1 MPSMSTASTLAN
13 IEAARLDYLVASNQS
28 AGPREVD
35 MDPHHEA
42 APVSGAAGVAPDIA
56 ALYQQHKDAMYGVAR
71 KMLRRDDQHRAE
83 DVVQEAVLSVWR
95 NPPEDVA
102 SWEAL
107 FVQAVKR
114 KIYDLWKSAAH
125 EHERLVFADAQPLE
139 DELGGDDLGLD
150 AGVVV
155 EETHERAETV
165 ARVRGAIAELAR
177 TEPTAAYVYLQVKGL
192 ERTSSDVAAELGVSD
207 SRVRQH
213 VMKARKALIMIL
225 DTSGGGL

>member
-1 MPSMSTASTLAN
+1 
-13 IEAARLDYLVASNQS
+13 
-28 AGPREVD
+28 

-42 APVSGAAGVAPDIA
+42 APGSDADGVGPDIA
-56 ALYQQHKDAMYGVAR
+56 ALYEQHKDAMYGVAR

-95 NPPEDVA
+95 KPARGCLE
-102 SWEAL
+102 WEGL
-107 FVQAVKR
+107 FVQAVKW

-125 EHERLVFADAQPLE
+125 EHERLVLGDAMPLE

-165 ARVRGAIAELAR
+165 ARVR
-177 TEPTAAYVYLQVKGL
+177 
-192 ERTSSDVAAELGVSD
+192 SDGRACSD
-207 SRVRQH
+207 
-213 VMKARKALIMIL
+213 
-225 DTSGGGL
+225 